1 MADKEIYS
9 RFELGDM
16 LVVFI
21 KDNRSGSV
29 GYTLLPNGYEDKIE
43 LDGWWNVEPAVQCK
57 FVGDNYPDGFIHGH
71 SMKNSQSSNDMKFVS
86 QRAELKSE
94 DGTVEVRI
102 FNLGDNL
109 KLSEIKRNCRILTE
123 YERRDVRIVS
133 VLEFDKGTD
142 FLRAYSV
149 FESDS
154 AEKQTLEMASSFN
167 ICAFP
172 CVGKGLRQ
180 KDLVLHRLKSKW
192 SMEGKL
198 ESRAFLDM
206 ELEPAWLRIGA
217 SSERFGEV
225 GSMPVRR
232 YFPWMAVTDLGQGYS
247 VGAQLYINSSW
258 QMEVYNRDEK
268 NSLSGGIADREFGH
282 WMKDLQPGDR
292 FVTPEAI
299 MTVCRNNPELT
310 GNACND
316 YNDSNMQ
323 ATIDEISW
331 RMTSAQTV
339 NLENVPESEKDLPI
353 IFNEYCTSWG
363 NPDEKEME
371 SIAERLKG
379 HGIKYC
385 AIDAG
390 WHVKDGN
397 DWSDIGDWITNTNKF
412 PGGLKKAAD
421 KIRECGMIPGLWY
434 EMEVVGKDSDMF
446 KNEDMLLKRDGIPIQ
461 TMFRRFLDMRKPEV
475 IGFLTERVIK
485 NLKDNGFGYLKVDYN
500 DNLGIG
506 CEGAESLG
514 EGMRQSLIASRNFF
528 KKIREEIPD
537 MVIENCSSGGHRLEP
552 SMQAVTSMASFSDAH
567 EWQAIP
573 VVAANVARAILPAQ
587 SQIWAVLRAKD
598 DEKRLYYSLSN
609 TFLGRMCLSGDM
621 STISDEQWKITDEA
635 IAFYKK
641 CAPTI
646 KSGRNFR
653 YGPYQE
659 SYNDLKGWQ
668 AVVRLAEDG
677 KSLMAVVN
685 TFAMNGETTVE
696 FDLSGVKDVKVLKC
710 LSDNASDVEIE
721 NFSRKGIKTEIK
733 DGKVKIQNLSDYD
746 GLVILVKS

>member
-9 RFELGDM
+9 KFKLGDM
-16 LVVFI
+16 LAVFI
-21 KDNRSGSV
+21 KDNRNGSI
-29 GYTLLPNGYEDKIE
+29 GYTLLPEGFDEGIE
-43 LDGWWNVEPAVQCK
+43 LDGWWSVEPAVQCK

-71 SMKNSQSSNDMKFVS
+71 SMKNSQSSNDMVFLG
-86 QRAELKSE
+86 QRTETAECEKN
-94 DGTVEVRI
+94 GVEHTRTSI
-102 FNLGDNL
+102 YTD
-109 KLSEIKRNCRILTE
+109 
-123 YERRDVRIVS
+123 YERRGINITS
-133 VLEFDKGTD
+133 VLEYTTGSDYIKT
-142 FLRAYSV
+142 YSV
-149 FESDS
+149 FESKTE
-154 AEKQTLEMASSFN
+154 EKQKLEMASSFN

-172 CVGKGLRQ
+172 CTGKGLRQ

-198 ESRAFLDM
+198 ESRRFLDM

-232 YFPWMAVTDLGQGYS
+232 YFPWMVVTDMGQEGGSIGYS
-247 VGAQLYINSSW
+247 IGAQLYINSSW

-268 NSLSGGIADREFGH
+268 NSISGGIADREFGH
-282 WMKDLQPGDR
+282 WMKDIAPEER
-292 FVTPEAI
+292 FVTPVAVL
-299 MTVCRNNPELT
+299 TVCK
-310 GNACND
+310 NAGKPVYTD
-316 YNDSNMQ
+316 TPDAIRMES
-323 ATIDEISW
+323 TIDELS
-331 RMTSAQTV
+331 RRLTDAQTV
-339 NLENVPESEKDLPI
+339 NLENVPDSEKELPI

-371 SIAERLKG
+371 AIAERLKG

-385 AIDAG
+385 VIDAG

-397 DWSDIGDWITNTNKF
+397 DWSDIGDWITNKNKF
-412 PGGLKKAAD
+412 PGGLKKTAD

-434 EMEVVGKDSDMF
+434 EMEVVGKDSDSF

-461 TMFRRFLDMRKPEV
+461 TMFRRFFDMRKPEV
-475 IGFLTERVIK
+475 TDFLTKRVID

-506 CEGAESLG
+506 CDGAESLG
-514 EGMRQSLIASRNFF
+514 EALRKNMQASIGFF

-537 MVIENCSSGGHRLEP
+537 IVIENCSSGGHRLEP

-573 VVAANVARAILPAQ
+573 VIAANVTRAILPAQ

-621 STISDEQWKITDEA
+621 STISDEQFEIADKA
-635 IAFYKK
+635 IAYYKK
-641 CAPTI
+641 CADII
-646 KSGRNFR
+646 KNGRNYR
-653 YGPYQE
+653 LGPYQD

-668 AVVRLAEDG
+668 AVVRVSEDR
-677 KSLMAVVN
+677 KKCMAVIN
-685 TFAMNGETTVE
+685 TFAIKEDTSITFE
-696 FDLSGVKDVKVLKC
+696 LPEYYSAEEKSESLRFDCFKREGIDIAIKGRKVLI
-710 LSDNASDVEIE
+710 S
-721 NFSRKGIKTEIK
+721 
-733 DGKVKIQNLSDYD
+733 NLSDYD
-746 GLVILVKS
+746 GLVFRIW

>member
-9 RFELGDM
+9 KFKLGDM
-16 LVVFI
+16 LAVFI
-21 KDNRSGSV
+21 KDNRNGSI
-29 GYTLLPNGYEDKIE
+29 GYTLLPEGFDEGIE
-43 LDGWWNVEPAVQCK
+43 LDGWWSVEPAVQCK

-71 SMKNSQSSNDMKFVS
+71 SMKNSQSSNDMVFLG
-86 QRAELKSE
+86 QRTETAECEKNGVKHTRTSIYT
-94 DGTVEVRI
+94 D
-102 FNLGDNL
+102 
-109 KLSEIKRNCRILTE
+109 
-123 YERRDVRIVS
+123 YERRGINITS
-133 VLEFDKGTD
+133 VLEYTTGSDYIKT
-142 FLRAYSV
+142 YSV
-149 FESDS
+149 FESKTE
-154 AEKQTLEMASSFN
+154 EKQKLEMASSFN

-172 CVGKGLRQ
+172 CTGKGLRQ

-198 ESRAFLDM
+198 ESRRFLDM

-232 YFPWMAVTDLGQGYS
+232 YFPWMAVTDMGQEGGSIGYS
-247 VGAQLYINSSW
+247 IGAQLYINSSW

-282 WMKDLQPGDR
+282 WMKDIAPGER
-292 FVTPEAI
+292 FVTPVAVL
-299 MTVCRNNPELT
+299 TVCK
-310 GNACND
+310 NAGKPVYMD
-316 YNDSNMQ
+316 TPDAIRMES
-323 ATIDEISW
+323 TIDELS
-331 RMTSAQTV
+331 RRLTDAQTV
-339 NLENVPESEKDLPI
+339 NLENVPDSEKELPI

-371 SIAERLKG
+371 AIAERLKG

-385 AIDAG
+385 VIDAG

-397 DWSDIGDWITNTNKF
+397 DWSDIGDWITNKNKF
-412 PGGLKKAAD
+412 PGGLKKTAD

-434 EMEVVGKDSDMF
+434 EMEVVGKDSDSF

-461 TMFRRFLDMRKPEV
+461 TMFRRFFDMRKPEV
-475 IGFLTERVIK
+475 TDFLTKRVID

-506 CEGAESLG
+506 CDGAESLG
-514 EGMRQSLIASRNFF
+514 EALRQNMQASIGFF

-537 MVIENCSSGGHRLEP
+537 IVIENCSSGGHRLEP

-573 VVAANVARAILPAQ
+573 VIAANVTRAILPAQ

-621 STISDEQWKITDEA
+621 STISDEQFEIADKA
-635 IAFYKK
+635 IAYYKK
-641 CAPTI
+641 CADII
-646 KSGRNFR
+646 KNGRNYR
-653 YGPYQE
+653 LGPYQD

-668 AVVRLAEDG
+668 AVVRVSEDR
-677 KSLMAVVN
+677 KKCMAVVN
-685 TFAMNGETTVE
+685 TFAIKEDTSITFE
-696 FDLSGVKDVKVLKC
+696 LPEYYSAEEKSESLRFDCFKREGIDIAIKGRKVLI
-710 LSDNASDVEIE
+710 S
-721 NFSRKGIKTEIK
+721 
-733 DGKVKIQNLSDYD
+733 NLSDYD
-746 GLVILVKS
+746 GLVFRIW

>member
-9 RFELGDM
+9 KFKLGDM
-16 LVVFI
+16 LAVFI
-21 KDNRSGSV
+21 KDNRNGSI
-29 GYTLLPNGYEDKIE
+29 GYTLLPEGFDEGIE
-43 LDGWWNVEPAVQCK
+43 LDGWWSVEPAVQCK

-71 SMKNSQSSNDMKFVS
+71 SMKNSQSSNDMVFLG
-86 QRAELKSE
+86 QRTETAECEKN
-94 DGTVEVRI
+94 GVEHTRTSI
-102 FNLGDNL
+102 YTD
-109 KLSEIKRNCRILTE
+109 
-123 YERRDVRIVS
+123 YERRGIDITS
-133 VLEFDKGTD
+133 VLEYTTGSDYIKT
-142 FLRAYSV
+142 YSV
-149 FESDS
+149 FESKTE
-154 AEKQTLEMASSFN
+154 EKQKLEMASSFN

-172 CVGKGLRQ
+172 CTGKGLRQ

-198 ESRAFLDM
+198 ESRRFLDM

-232 YFPWMAVTDLGQGYS
+232 YFPWMAVTDMGQEGGSIGYS
-247 VGAQLYINSSW
+247 IGAQLYINSSW

-268 NSLSGGIADREFGH
+268 NSISGGIADREFGH
-282 WMKDLQPGDR
+282 WMKDIAPGER
-292 FVTPEAI
+292 FVTPVAVL
-299 MTVCRNNPELT
+299 TVCK
-310 GNACND
+310 NAGKPVYTD
-316 YNDSNMQ
+316 TPDAIRMES
-323 ATIDEISW
+323 TIDELS
-331 RMTSAQTV
+331 RRLTDAQTV
-339 NLENVPESEKDLPI
+339 NLENVPDSEKELPI

-371 SIAERLKG
+371 AIAERLKG

-385 AIDAG
+385 VIDAG

-397 DWSDIGDWITNTNKF
+397 DWSDIGDWITNKNKF
-412 PGGLKKAAD
+412 PGGLKKTAD

-434 EMEVVGKDSDMF
+434 EMEVVGKDSDSF

-461 TMFRRFLDMRKPEV
+461 TMFRRFFDMRKPEV
-475 IGFLTERVIK
+475 TDFLTKRVID

-506 CEGAESLG
+506 CDGAESLG
-514 EGMRQSLIASRNFF
+514 EALRQNMQASIGFF

-537 MVIENCSSGGHRLEP
+537 IVIENCSSGGHRLEP

-573 VVAANVARAILPAQ
+573 VIAANVTRAILPAQ

-621 STISDEQWKITDEA
+621 STISDEQFEIADKA
-635 IAFYKK
+635 IAYYKK
-641 CAPTI
+641 CADII
-646 KSGRNFR
+646 KNGRNYR
-653 YGPYQE
+653 LGPYQD

-668 AVVRLAEDG
+668 AVVRVSEDR
-677 KSLMAVVN
+677 KKCMAVVN
-685 TFAMNGETTVE
+685 TFAIKEDTSITFE
-696 FDLSGVKDVKVLKC
+696 LPEYYSAEEKSESLRFDCFKREGIDIAIKGRKVLI
-710 LSDNASDVEIE
+710 S
-721 NFSRKGIKTEIK
+721 
-733 DGKVKIQNLSDYD
+733 NLSDYD
-746 GLVILVKS
+746 GLVFRIW

>member
-9 RFELGDM
+9 KFKLGDM
-16 LVVFI
+16 LAVFI
-21 KDNRSGSV
+21 KDNRNGSI
-29 GYTLLPNGYEDKIE
+29 GYTLLPEGFDEGIE
-43 LDGWWNVEPAVQCK
+43 LDGWWSVEPAVQCK

-71 SMKNSQSSNDMKFVS
+71 SMKNSQSSNDMVFLG
-86 QRAELKSE
+86 QRTETAECEKN
-94 DGTVEVRI
+94 GVEHTRTSI
-102 FNLGDNL
+102 YTD
-109 KLSEIKRNCRILTE
+109 
-123 YERRDVRIVS
+123 YERRGINITS
-133 VLEFDKGTD
+133 VLEYTTGSDYIKT
-142 FLRAYSV
+142 YSV
-149 FESDS
+149 FESKTE
-154 AEKQTLEMASSFN
+154 EKQKLEMASSFN

-172 CVGKGLRQ
+172 CTGKGLRQ

-198 ESRAFLDM
+198 ESRRFLDM

-232 YFPWMAVTDLGQGYS
+232 YFPWMAVTDMGQEGGSIGYS
-247 VGAQLYINSSW
+247 IGAQLYINSSW

-268 NSLSGGIADREFGH
+268 NSISGGIADREFGH
-282 WMKDLQPGDR
+282 WMKDIAPGER
-292 FVTPEAI
+292 FVTPLAVL
-299 MTVCRNNPELT
+299 TVCK
-310 GNACND
+310 NAGKPVYTD
-316 YNDSNMQ
+316 TPDAIRMES
-323 ATIDEISW
+323 TIDELS
-331 RMTSAQTV
+331 RRLTDAQTV
-339 NLENVPESEKDLPI
+339 NLENVPDSEKELPI

-371 SIAERLKG
+371 AIAERLKG

-385 AIDAG
+385 VIDAG

-397 DWSDIGDWITNTNKF
+397 DWSDIGDWITNKNKF
-412 PGGLKKAAD
+412 PGGLKKTAD

-434 EMEVVGKDSDMF
+434 EMEVVGKDSDSF

-461 TMFRRFLDMRKPEV
+461 TMFRRFFDMRKPEV
-475 IGFLTERVIK
+475 TDFLTKRVID

-506 CEGAESLG
+506 CDGAESLG
-514 EGMRQSLIASRNFF
+514 EALRQNMQASIGFF

-537 MVIENCSSGGHRLEP
+537 IVIENCSSGGHRLEP

-573 VVAANVARAILPAQ
+573 VIAANVTRAILPAQ

-621 STISDEQWKITDEA
+621 STISDEQFEIADKA
-635 IAFYKK
+635 IAYYKK
-641 CAPTI
+641 CADII
-646 KSGRNFR
+646 KNGRNYR
-653 YGPYQE
+653 LGPYQD

-668 AVVRLAEDG
+668 AVVRVSEDR
-677 KSLMAVVN
+677 KKCMAVVN
-685 TFAMNGETTVE
+685 TFAIKEDTSITFE
-696 FDLSGVKDVKVLKC
+696 LPEYYSAEEKSESLRFDCFKRESIDIAIKGRKVLI
-710 LSDNASDVEIE
+710 S
-721 NFSRKGIKTEIK
+721 
-733 DGKVKIQNLSDYD
+733 NLSDYD
-746 GLVILVKS
+746 GLVFRIW

>member
-9 RFELGDM
+9 KFKLGDM
-16 LVVFI
+16 LAVFI
-21 KDNRSGSV
+21 KDNRNGSI
-29 GYTLLPNGYEDKIE
+29 GYTLLPEGFDEGIE
-43 LDGWWNVEPAVQCK
+43 LDGWWSVEPAVQCK

-71 SMKNSQSSNDMKFVS
+71 SMKNSQSSNDMVFLG
-86 QRAELKSE
+86 QRTETAECEKN
-94 DGTVEVRI
+94 GVEHTRTSI
-102 FNLGDNL
+102 YTD
-109 KLSEIKRNCRILTE
+109 
-123 YERRDVRIVS
+123 YERRGINITS
-133 VLEFDKGTD
+133 VLEYTTGSDYIKT
-142 FLRAYSV
+142 YSV
-149 FESDS
+149 FESKTE
-154 AEKQTLEMASSFN
+154 EKQKLEMASSFN

-172 CVGKGLRQ
+172 CTGKGLRQ

-198 ESRAFLDM
+198 ESRRFLDM

-232 YFPWMAVTDLGQGYS
+232 YFPWMAVTDMGQEGGSIGYS
-247 VGAQLYINSSW
+247 IGAQLYINSSW

-268 NSLSGGIADREFGH
+268 NSISGGIADREFGH
-282 WMKDLQPGDR
+282 WMKDIAPGER
-292 FVTPEAI
+292 FVTPVAVL
-299 MTVCRNNPELT
+299 TVCK
-310 GNACND
+310 NAGKPVYTD
-316 YNDSNMQ
+316 TPDAIRMES
-323 ATIDEISW
+323 TIDELS
-331 RMTSAQTV
+331 RRLTDAQTV
-339 NLENVPESEKDLPI
+339 NLENVPDSEKELPI

-371 SIAERLKG
+371 AIAERLKG

-385 AIDAG
+385 VIDAG

-397 DWSDIGDWITNTNKF
+397 DWSDIGDWITNKNKF
-412 PGGLKKAAD
+412 PGGLKKTAD

-434 EMEVVGKDSDMF
+434 EMEVVGKDSDSF

-461 TMFRRFLDMRKPEV
+461 TMFRRFFDMRKPEV
-475 IGFLTERVIK
+475 TDFLTKRVID

-506 CEGAESLG
+506 CDGAESLG
-514 EGMRQSLIASRNFF
+514 EALRQNMQASIGFF

-537 MVIENCSSGGHRLEP
+537 IVIENCSSGGHRLEP

-573 VVAANVARAILPAQ
+573 VIAANVTRAILPAQ

-621 STISDEQWKITDEA
+621 STISDEQFEIADKA
-635 IAFYKK
+635 IAYYKK
-641 CAPTI
+641 CADII
-646 KSGRNFR
+646 KNGRNYR
-653 YGPYQE
+653 LGPYQD

-668 AVVRLAEDG
+668 AVVRVSEDR
-677 KSLMAVVN
+677 KKCMAVVN
-685 TFAMNGETTVE
+685 TFAIKEDTSITFE
-696 FDLSGVKDVKVLKC
+696 LPEYYSAEEKSESLRFDCFKREGIDIAIKGRKVLI
-710 LSDNASDVEIE
+710 S
-721 NFSRKGIKTEIK
+721 
-733 DGKVKIQNLSDYD
+733 NLSDYD
-746 GLVILVKS
+746 GLVFRIW

>member
-9 RFELGDM
+9 KFKLGDM
-16 LVVFI
+16 LAVFI
-21 KDNRSGSV
+21 KDNRNGSI
-29 GYTLLPNGYEDKIE
+29 GYTLLPEGFDEGIE
-43 LDGWWNVEPAVQCK
+43 LDGWWSVEPAVQCK

-71 SMKNSQSSNDMKFVS
+71 SMKNSQSSNDMVFLG
-86 QRAELKSE
+86 QRTETAECEKN
-94 DGTVEVRI
+94 GVEHTRTSI
-102 FNLGDNL
+102 YTD
-109 KLSEIKRNCRILTE
+109 
-123 YERRDVRIVS
+123 YERRGINITS
-133 VLEFDKGTD
+133 VLEYTTGSDYIKT
-142 FLRAYSV
+142 YSV
-149 FESDS
+149 FESKTE
-154 AEKQTLEMASSFN
+154 EKQKLEMASSFN

-172 CVGKGLRQ
+172 CTGKGLRQ

-198 ESRAFLDM
+198 ESRRFLDM

-232 YFPWMAVTDLGQGYS
+232 YFPWMVVTDMGQEGGSIGYS
-247 VGAQLYINSSW
+247 IGAQLYINSSW

-268 NSLSGGIADREFGH
+268 NSISGGIADREFGH
-282 WMKDLQPGDR
+282 WMKDIAPGER
-292 FVTPEAI
+292 FVTPVAVL
-299 MTVCRNNPELT
+299 TVCK
-310 GNACND
+310 NAGKPVYTD
-316 YNDSNMQ
+316 TPDAIRMES
-323 ATIDEISW
+323 TIDELS
-331 RMTSAQTV
+331 RRLTDAQTV
-339 NLENVPESEKDLPI
+339 NLENVPDSEKELPI

-371 SIAERLKG
+371 AIAERLKG

-385 AIDAG
+385 VIDAG

-397 DWSDIGDWITNTNKF
+397 DWSDIGDWITNKNKF
-412 PGGLKKAAD
+412 PGGLKKTAD

-434 EMEVVGKDSDMF
+434 EMEVVGKDSDSF

-461 TMFRRFLDMRKPEV
+461 TMFRRFFDMRKPEV
-475 IGFLTERVIK
+475 TDFLTKRVID

-506 CEGAESLG
+506 CDGAESLG
-514 EGMRQSLIASRNFF
+514 EALRKNMQASIGFF

-537 MVIENCSSGGHRLEP
+537 IVIENCSSGGHRLEP

-573 VVAANVARAILPAQ
+573 VIAANVTRAILPAQ

-621 STISDEQWKITDEA
+621 STISDEQFEIADKA
-635 IAFYKK
+635 IAYYKK
-641 CAPTI
+641 CADII
-646 KSGRNFR
+646 KNGRNYR
-653 YGPYQE
+653 LGPYQD

-668 AVVRLAEDG
+668 AVVRVSEDR
-677 KSLMAVVN
+677 KKCMAVIN
-685 TFAMNGETTVE
+685 TFAIKEDTSITFE
-696 FDLSGVKDVKVLKC
+696 LPEYYSAEEKSESLRFDCFKREGIDIAIKGRKVLI
-710 LSDNASDVEIE
+710 S
-721 NFSRKGIKTEIK
+721 
-733 DGKVKIQNLSDYD
+733 NLSDYD
-746 GLVILVKS
+746 GLVFRIW